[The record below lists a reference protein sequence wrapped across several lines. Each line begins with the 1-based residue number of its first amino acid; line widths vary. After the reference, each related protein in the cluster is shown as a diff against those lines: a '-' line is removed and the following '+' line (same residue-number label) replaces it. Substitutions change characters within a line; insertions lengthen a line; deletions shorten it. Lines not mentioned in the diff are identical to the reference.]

1 MIHRH
6 VLDNG
11 LRVMWEDIA
20 SVRSVTIGVW
30 VGVGSRYESA
40 QNNGISHL
48 IEHMLFK
55 GTKNYSARQLA
66 ERFDSIGGQFNA
78 FTSKEYTC
86 YYAKVLDEHFP
97 VALHLLSDMF
107 FHSLLDQQELMKEK
121 QVILE
126 EIRMYEDT
134 PDELV
139 HELLAKAAF
148 GTHPLGASVSGTK
161 EALEAM
167 GRDDLVNF
175 MRQAYTPDN
184 TVIAIAGHVPPDVLS
199 QVEKAFSQFSTSRHA
214 LTTQKA
220 SFCQQHLF
228 HAKETEQVHLC
239 LGYPGLAYDDER
251 LHAASILN
259 NVFGGSMSSRLFQHI
274 REDHGLAY
282 SVFSYHTAHSRE
294 GLLAVYAGTAP
305 EHGEKVLTMIQD
317 IVEDIRQHGITE
329 EELQKAREQ
338 IKGNLVLS
346 LESTNSRMSRL
357 GRNELLL
364 GRHWSVDELLEK
376 FNRITLEDVH
386 QVAEEVFS
394 ASPAIAVVGSED
406 SLDHLQRALMTI
418 QDDGGNTA

>member
-11 LRVMWEDIA
+11 LRVMIEEIA

-30 VGVGSRYESA
+30 VGAGSRYES
-40 QNNGISHL
+40 QRMNGISHL

-55 GTKNYSARQLA
+55 GTKNYTARQLA

-97 VALHLLSDMF
+97 VALHLLAEMF
-107 FHSLLDQQELMKEK
+107 FHSLLDEQELAKEK

-148 GTHPLGASVSGTK
+148 DRHPLGASVSGTK

-167 GRDDLVNF
+167 GRGDLLAF

-184 TVIAIAGHVPPDVLS
+184 TVIAIAGRIQPDVLS
-199 QVEKAFSQFSTSRHA
+199 LVEEAFSQFSTSHHT
-214 LTTQKA
+214 LSTQKA
-220 SFCQQHLF
+220 PFRRQTIF
-228 HAKETEQVHLC
+228 HPKETEQVHLC
-239 LGYPGLAYDDER
+239 LGYPGLAFDDER
-251 LHAASILN
+251 LYSMSVLN
-259 NVFGGSMSSRLFQHI
+259 NVFGGSMSSRLFQQI

-282 SVFSYHTAHSRE
+282 SVFSYHTAHLQE
-294 GLLAVYAGTAP
+294 GLFAVYAGTAP
-305 EHGEKVLTMIQD
+305 EHGETVLAMIQD
-317 IVEDIRQHGITE
+317 IVEDIRNHGITE
-329 EELQKAREQ
+329 EELKKAREQ

-364 GRHWSVDELLEK
+364 GKHWSVDELLEK
-376 FNRITLEDVH
+376 LNRITLEDVH
-386 QVAEEVFS
+386 EVAREVFQS
-394 ASPAIAVVGSED
+394 LPAVAVVGGETP
-406 SLDHLQRALMTI
+406 LAKLQRTFSRTN
-418 QDDGGNTA
+418 DDGGNTV